1 MDHSLHIVC
10 PACNAVNRVPETRLD
25 NAPICGKCKQA
36 LFNAQPIELTA
47 ETFDLQIQRND
58 IPVVVDFWAAWCGP
72 CRMMAPH
79 FARAAAQLEPRM
91 RFAKL
96 DTEAAQEIAGRYN
109 IRSIP
114 TLIVFRQGREIAR
127 QSGAMETRALTS
139 WLEPLARAPHTT
151 A

>member
-1 MDHSLHIVC
+1 MNDSLHIVC
-10 PACNAVNRVPETRLD
+10 PACGAVNRVPITRLD
-25 NAPICGKCKQA
+25 HAPNCGKCKRA

-47 ETFDLQIQRND
+47 ATFDLHVNRND
-58 IPVVVDFWAAWCGP
+58 IPVIVDFWAALCGP

-79 FARAAAQLEPRM
+79 FARAAAQLEPHL

-96 DTEAAQEIAGRYN
+96 DTEAAQEIAARYG

-127 QSGAMETRALTS
+127 QSGAMETGALTG
-139 WLEPLARAPHTT
+139 WLGPLASAPRTGP
-151 A
+151 